1 MKIPLS
7 PPGLADLAQQ
17 ADEESLLTFLGSARP
32 VDGKGRYLHWDQMRR
47 RTPPEGLTREQWW
60 LGTALSRRV
69 SSRPL
74 PLTSID
80 GSPFRFTNV
89 DQIQEMV
96 HRIDQQA
103 SGQILSDDAVM
114 NPQSSNRYL
123 VSSLEEE
130 AITSSLLEGAATT
143 RQNAKDIL
151 RSGRQPVDKAERMIV
166 NNFSAMQ
173 TAQALAQNGRPLT
186 PDDVLELHRIVTSE
200 TLGDEADAGRIQQ
213 SDEVRV
219 QIEWDT
225 PVWDGRTVLHQP
237 PPASELPKRLDD
249 LCGFAN
255 EELGD
260 GFVHPVL
267 RAIVLHFWIG
277 YDHPFVDGNG
287 RVARALFYW
296 AMLRHGYWLAQY
308 LSISSILR
316 KAPSQY
322 VESYLHVE
330 TDSNDMTYFIIYQLG
345 VIERAIQSLR
355 DYLARK
361 TVEIRNVE
369 ALLRGNVPLNH
380 RQTVAVSD
388 ALRDTQQSFT
398 IKAHAQFH
406 QVTIQ
411 SARTDL
417 LGLEELELFDKRR
430 IGKRFVFTPAAG
442 LAERL
447 RALAE
452 PAP

>member
-32 VDGKGRYLHWDQMRR
+32 VDGKGRYLHWDQMRH
-47 RTPPEGLTREQWW
+47 RTPPEGLTHEQWW

-103 SGQILSDDAVM
+103 SGHILTDQQVM
-114 NPQSSNRYL
+114 NPQSSDRYL
-123 VSSLEEE
+123 VSSLVEE

-143 RQNAKDIL
+143 RRIAKELL
-151 RSGRQPVDKAERMIV
+151 RSGRRPVDKAERMIV
-166 NNFSAMQ
+166 NNFMAMEA
-173 TAQALAQNGRPLT
+173 TRHLAESGEPLT
-186 PDDVLELHRIVTSE
+186 PEAVLELHRIVTSG
-200 TLGDEADAGRIQQ
+200 TLEDEADAGHLQPEDDR
-213 SDEVRV
+213 RV
-219 QIEWDT
+219 AI
-225 PVWDGRTVLHQP
+225 VWDDGTILHRP
-237 PPASELPKRLDD
+237 PPASELPERLEN
-249 LCGFAN
+249 LCKFAN
-255 EELGD
+255 EELGT
-260 GFVHPVL
+260 GFIHPVI
-267 RAIVLHFWIG
+267 RAIVLHFWVG
-277 YDHPFVDGNG
+277 YDHPFADGNG
-287 RVARALFYW
+287 RLARALFYW
-296 AMLRHGYWLAQY
+296 SMLRHGYWLAQY

-316 KAPSQY
+316 KAPAQY
-322 VESYLHVE
+322 ARSYLYAE
-330 TDSNDMTYFIIYQLG
+330 TDDNDVTYFLIHQLQ
-345 VIERAIQSLR
+345 VIERAIEDLR
-355 DYLARK
+355 GYLTRK
-361 TVEIRNVE
+361 ATEVREVE

-406 QVTIQ
+406 RVTIQ
-411 SARTDL
+411 SGRTDL
-417 LGLEELELFDKRR
+417 LGLEEMGLFSKRR
-430 IGKRFVFTPAAG
+430 IGKRFVFTPASS